1 MKQVKE
7 MTISENKKRGTKMI
21 VVHTVVK
28 GKENRCK
35 KPFII
40 SETKHVK
47 RGSGKF
53 VTEQELTDMLDD
65 KKGYLR
71 DPNIQRSSTVH
82 YPDWDKKKK
91 EYVVPPNQ
99 RKG

>member
-1 MKQVKE
+1 MELIRNLNVINNKQKENEMKQVKE

-40 SETKHVK
+40 SETKHVG
-47 RGSGKF
+47 R
-53 VTEQELTDMLDD
+53 
-65 KKGYLR
+65 
-71 DPNIQRSSTVH
+71 
-82 YPDWDKKKK
+82 
-91 EYVVPPNQ
+91 
-99 RKG
+99 

>member
-7 MTISENKKRGTKMI
+7 MTISENKKRGTKMV
-21 VVHTVVK
+21 VVHKAVD
-28 GKENRCK
+28 GKKNRRK

-65 KKGYLR
+65 KEGYLR
-71 DPNIQRSSTVH
+71 N
-82 YPDWDKKKK
+82 
-91 EYVVPPNQ
+91 
-99 RKG
+99 